1 MLGTPGDDGNHDGG
15 VAQGGVLIEF
25 AERVL
30 DRDDAAL
37 HRARERVHAAVGADG
52 LVDAAAVVGL
62 FDAIDRVADATG
74 IPLEPQKAE
83 ASADF
88 RAALGI
94 DAFAAERG

>member
-1 MLGTPGDDGNHDGG
+1 MLGGDDDGG
-15 VAQGGVLIEF
+15 VAHGAALIDF

-30 DRDDAAL
+30 GADDAAL
-37 HRARERVHAAVGADG
+37 ANARERVVQAVGADG

-62 FDAIDRVADATG
+62 FNAIDRVADATG

-94 DAFAAERG
+94 DAFAAQRG